1 MVGAA
6 HRVFRADAAGSMAG
20 EVEAMKVL
28 CALAVAG
35 LAALPACT
43 EAGRKI
49 ASAEEAVRRVL
60 KDPGSA
66 TFSDVTLGWF
76 GSGVEGVCGK
86 VNARNSF
93 GGMSGPKPF
102 AVSIHQ
108 GEAVVE
114 AVGNGTAQRMCALFV
129 PV

>member
-1 MVGAA
+1 MW
-6 HRVFRADAAGSMAG
+6 G
-20 EVEAMKVL
+20 EVVVMRVVFV
-28 CALAVAG
+28 LAVAG

-49 ASAEEAVRRVL
+49 AAAEEAVRGAL

-66 TFSDVTLGWF
+66 IFSGVTLGRF
-76 GSGVEGVCGK
+76 GSGVEGVCGT
-86 VNARNSF
+86 VNARNGF

-102 AVSIHQ
+102 AVSLDQ

-129 PV
+129 PVS

>member
-1 MVGAA
+1 
-6 HRVFRADAAGSMAG
+6 
-20 EVEAMKVL
+20 MKVL

-35 LAALPACT
+35 LAALPSCT

-49 ASAEEAVRRVL
+49 AAAEDAVRKVL

-66 TFSDVTLGWF
+66 IFSGVTLGRF
-76 GSGVEGVCGK
+76 GSGVEGVCGM

-102 AVSIHQ
+102 AVSIHD
-108 GEAVVE
+108 GEMVVE
-114 AVGNGTAQRMCALFV
+114 AVGKGRDGSASRICRELA
-129 PV
+129 P